1 MKKYSKILNWV
12 ALALFGTILLIRN
25 IAYPSNPLEFLNLL
39 PFGLALIAIRE
50 GTKRWAIWLALGIN
64 CLWVAILALVAVVS
78 ALGHAASP
86 GVVILFC
93 LIVLVPCILN
103 VKELWGLLKN
113 MQQPAV
119 AG

>member
-1 MKKYSKILNWV
+1 MKKYLKILNWM
-12 ALALFGTILLIRN
+12 ALAIFGTIILIRN

-50 GTKRWAIWLALGIN
+50 GTKRWGIWLALGIN

-78 ALGHAASP
+78 LGHAASP

-93 LIVLVPCILN
+93 LVVLIPCILN
-103 VKELWGLLKN
+103 VKALWGLLNN
-113 MQQPAV
+113 MRHPDV